1 MVSGCWCRIYLS
13 WGTVQGTEIWL
24 VSDLFDI
31 LSIIF
36 SFLAQLTKDVVMC
49 DFTVYRAPKID
60 GEPNR
65 HLLTVVDD

>member
-1 MVSGCWCRIYLS
+1 M
-13 WGTVQGTEIWL
+13 
-24 VSDLFDI
+24 